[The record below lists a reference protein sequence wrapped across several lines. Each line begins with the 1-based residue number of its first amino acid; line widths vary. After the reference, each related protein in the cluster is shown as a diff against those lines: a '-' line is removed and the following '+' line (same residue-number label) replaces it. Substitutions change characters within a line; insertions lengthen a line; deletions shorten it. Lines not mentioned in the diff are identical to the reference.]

1 MACSGCMT
9 KMNKTE
15 LLIEIGH
22 LATNEQLDEYLET
35 LRKQNCLKSGPSNNW
50 TLEDQLKHSH
60 EQGEL
65 LFKEQGVHWDQR
77 SESSGYRSSLEE
89 RMEQT
94 LQRCSLGKKGSN

>member
-1 MACSGCMT
+1 
-9 KMNKTE
+9 MNKKE
-15 LLIEIGH
+15 LLIEIGVR
-22 LATNEQLDEYLET
+22 ATKSQLEEILEGLIREGDSAPT
-35 LRKQNCLKSGPSNNW
+35 PKGDW
-50 TLEDQLKHSH
+50 TLEDQLKYSH

-89 RMEQT
+89 RIEQT

>member
-1 MACSGCMT
+1 MT
-9 KMNKTE
+9 KKE
-15 LLIEIGH
+15 LLLEIGVI
-22 LATNEQLDEYLET
+22 ASKPQLEEILEG
-35 LRKQNCLKSGPSNNW
+35 LIRKRDSAPTPKGDW
-50 TLEDQLKHSH
+50 TLEDQLKYSH

-89 RMEQT
+89 RIEQT

>member
-1 MACSGCMT
+1 
-9 KMNKTE
+9 MNKTE

-22 LATNEQLDEYLET
+22 LATNEQLEEYLED
-35 LRKQNCLKSGPSNNW
+35 LQKRDCLMPVSPNTW
-50 TLEDQLKHSH
+50 TPEEQLKHSH
-60 EQGEL
+60 EQSEL
-65 LFKEQGVHWDQR
+65 AFKEQGVHWDQR